1 MNKEFEKLMSE
12 RPRSLADKLLWERQ
26 VNKMFK
32 EREASLTANI
42 LSLQNEIEIYKEELF
57 QKQSSGKPSHL
68 ENLKIITDKYIS
80 VREELTL
87 EKERNK
93 IILEVFSKTIDEF
106 VQNWPRIVSAE
117 KGLFTKKT
125 KPRVYFNEL
134 LKTFIN
140 TNFPNLKQW

>member
-1 MNKEFEKLMSE
+1 MNKEFEELMSE

-68 ENLKIITDKYIS
+68 ENLKIITDKYIA
-80 VREELTL
+80 VREALIL

-134 LKTFIN
+134 LKNFIN